1 MFEVTMS
8 KIESPP
14 PRDEMDDSMKELLIE
29 IEKLPL
35 PPRLQELARRLEAAI
50 AASKSGTKQ

>member
-1 MFEVTMS
+1 MS